1 MCCHWWWF
9 ASASSSAVGISLA
22 RTAHNVRCYAVVA
35 LARDSDNAAKRQQR
49 HDVVVEQGQRA
60 IAALS
65 SYLVVYAL
73 CSWLVVA
80 VAVVASRRQR
90 RQRRH
95 RRRSRSSAS
104 HTVLVSVSD
113 ACIRDIEHVDA
124 PLSDSFGF

>member
-1 MCCHWWWF
+1 M
-9 ASASSSAVGISLA
+9 
-22 RTAHNVRCYAVVA
+22 VA

-90 RQRRH
+90 R

-124 PLSDSFGF
+124 PLPILSDSFGF

>member
-1 MCCHWWWF
+1 M
-9 ASASSSAVGISLA
+9 
-22 RTAHNVRCYAVVA
+22 RYYAVVA

-90 RQRRH
+90 RH

-104 HTVLVSVSD
+104 HTVLVSVSVSPTHVS
-113 ACIRDIEHVDA
+113 DIEHVDA